1 MAEFYRS
8 EISTILRRIAA
19 LNSDLFKANS
29 KRERCFVLEELE
41 VAYCELSDAI
51 SDYRHELAE
60 V

>member
-1 MAEFYRS
+1 MAEYFRT

-41 VAYCELSDAI
+41 VAYCELSDAV

>member
-1 MAEFYRS
+1 MAEFYRL
-8 EISTILRRIAA
+8 EISVILKRIAA

-41 VAYCELSDAI
+41 VAYCELSDAV

>member
-19 LNSDLFKANS
+19 LNKDLFSAHT
-29 KRERCFVLEELE
+29 KRERTFILEELE
-41 VAYCELSDAI
+41 VAYFELSDAI
-51 SDYRHELAE
+51 SDYRSELAE

>member
-1 MAEFYRS
+1 MAEYFRA

-41 VAYCELSDAI
+41 VAYCELSDAV

>member
-51 SDYRHELAE
+51 GDFRHELAE
-60 V
+60 I

>member
-8 EISTILRRIAA
+8 EISIILKRIAA

-41 VAYCELSDAI
+41 VAYCELSDAV

>member
-8 EISTILRRIAA
+8 EISVILKRIAA

-29 KRERCFVLEELE
+29 KRDRHFILEELE
-41 VAYCELSDAI
+41 VAYLELSDAI
-51 SDYRHELAE
+51 GDYRHELAE

>member
-41 VAYCELSDAI
+41 VAYCELSDAV

>member
-1 MAEFYRS
+1 MAEFYRL
-8 EISTILRRIAA
+8 EISVILKRISA
-19 LNSDLFKANS
+19 LNADLFKANS

>member
-19 LNSDLFKANS
+19 LNTDLFKANS

-41 VAYCELSDAI
+41 VAYCELSDAV